1 MSTPSIPSSPRAGH
15 VPDPANGEHPST
27 DPSHPTPASTTP
39 TPTQQGSAQLSTL
52 GKLKAKLSKTTKKTG
67 QGIAAIESPLGTTAS
82 GGYLGWGVN
91 NAASSGGG
99 LASAAGHAS
108 DGTKTLAEVAGS
120 LGAVPQALDIVATTV
135 STANKAFKVANSANK
150 VKTTEKGTL
159 DGDEARRVLA
169 QDKGNLQRAAP
180 GAFRDVGLGALNM
193 TSRMESVTHP
203 GTSLYGKA
211 PGPVY
216 ADGALAIASGAM
228 YTAAG
233 ALQSRAVDRKV
244 QRTHAFSTALDH
256 PASAREDATS
266 PGLQALDDLHAR
278 GRIDP
283 NVYSIL
289 RQRSDAE
296 VTKFTQNFAS
306 VGGGGQTRLNQM
318 LHFPGERIKLNVLN
332 FNRKTNLN
340 TASTRRAIRED
351 VIDTFI
357 AADVRPGRTDS
368 LFTHLAT
375 IREESRGKRAGP
387 DLGKLDPHFAAHGVQ
402 KSEFDKNA
410 LTAIARSGD
419 PDAFLERY
427 KGLSETDRS
436 RVRDTLHFGSWRFW
450 KSDATLPTTKY
461 QRGDIR
467 QALAKHFIGGAT
479 IERMQEL
486 KTRYNA
492 KVVPLKP
499 SGTTPQTVAP
509 PEMLKQH
516 LSAYQ
521 ALNLDNLKE
530 EKRHAKVQVAYG
542 AVNMAAG
549 VAELAVNPVAAATA
563 GQVSASRAVLSPVY
577 LIYAGRR
584 GIVSYITQKNARPID
599 AKMREEALMRALPRV
614 RERIES
620 GAGSTQRLQHR
631 DMFLRNELKL
641 GDADIKKLDGLERSG
656 NHAGAREFLASKNPE
671 NNVLVALRVLAD
683 ERGGVASHFHRNQ
696 ARQMIDAEAQT
707 HNSDALRAIDD
718 DSNPDESFAA
728 LKTHFLDEAAYDPAA
743 GIGTL
748 SEQLSAGHAPGDLGF
763 DKAGYQGKTPA
774 AVAEHLKTR
783 FAQDNPP
790 FAVRQFV
797 AGWREGGEGAVAARN
812 MLRDFRF
819 TEKDIAGL
827 QGMSRKDACKWLE
840 GHLFGENVR
849 RRFSTVTLDQ
859 AGRNR
864 AADAVERVQLQPS
877 DAAEPLQWRNHFEEA
892 GVDVIDNPGTP
903 GLDSMLY
910 ALHQNFSGK
919 SDASSSEMNR
929 QVMKARAQVIQT
941 LRQSQSQGAGAGT
954 APGASASPLLPID
967 VAQHADVIAQVAAQV
982 YGKPGAAVK
991 LVDATGAQPHQR
1003 VGGNGN
1009 AAAPV
1014 AAVLCYDSQSKRTFT
1029 LHGGKPA
1036 PTPAVSPPASGF
1048 RPLQNVRG
1056 SGLDLN
1062 ATGAIEMQ
1070 PMAALASG
1078 SSSRLPGPRPM
1089 PMASPQVRPSV
1100 TASGLPPNTP
1110 VVTSPIAPSITTSG
1124 LQPNTP
1130 LATPPITASVSLP
1143 NTSPIA
1149 PSITTS
1155 GLQPN
1160 TPLVT
1165 PPITASISQSNTSPI
1180 ASSITTS
1187 GLQPNTPLVS
1197 PPITASMSPPNT
1209 LSASMITP
1217 PMPKPLKPSVSASV
1231 SQPLNS
1237 PSSPSLTTPQ
1247 TPTPK
1252 LNTVAAS
1259 SASSASS
1266 AASSSSSAAALV
1278 APLAPAR
1285 EAHDDRI
1292 NDALS
1297 ALKALPQS
1305 APAITPWNRL
1315 PADIKAVYSNQQW
1328 EYEQQATMAA
1338 TDFAPTQ
1345 ASLEKSGF
1353 SVVKNNG
1360 DMNNCLLI
1368 SMVQHATGDYSQ
1380 PHTQRVNEYRQKL
1393 VGEGHILN
1401 GQPMT
1406 FTGAAGKRLVAM
1418 INGDPQTQQP
1428 LHVVGVTQ
1436 VAGRT
1441 HLDHIGADQQAANV
1455 REVMIWDQGGHFE
1468 AVKPKDPP
1476 AV

>member
-1 MSTPSIPSSPRAGH
+1 MSTPSIPSSHSAAH
-15 VPDPANGEHPST
+15 VPDPTGGEHPST
-27 DPSHPTPASTTP
+27 DPSHPAPASTTP

-52 GKLKAKLSKTTKKTG
+52 GKLKAKLSKGAKKTG
-67 QGIAAIESPLGTTAS
+67 EGIAAIESPLGTTAS

-108 DGTKTLAEVAGS
+108 EGTKNLAEVAGS
-120 LGAVPQALDIVATTV
+120 LGAVPQALDIVATSV
-135 STANKAFKVANSANK
+135 STAHKAFKVANSANK

-159 DGDEARRVLA
+159 DGDEARRALA

-266 PGLQALDDLHAR
+266 PGLQELDDLHER
-278 GRIDP
+278 GRIDS

-306 VGGGGQTRLNQM
+306 VGGGGQQRLNQM

-351 VIDTFI
+351 VIDAFI

-375 IREESRGKRAGP
+375 VREESRGKRAGP
-387 DLGKLDPHFAAHGVQ
+387 DLGKLDAHFATHGVQ

-410 LTAIARSGD
+410 LTAIARSGN

-436 RVRDTLHFGSWRFW
+436 RVRDTMHFGSWRFW

-499 SGTTPQTVAP
+499 TGTTPQTAAP

-599 AKMREEALMRALPRV
+599 AKMREEALLRALPRV

-620 GAGSTQRLQHR
+620 GAASTQRLQHR

-641 GDADIKKLDGLERSG
+641 GDADIKKLDGLERAG

-671 NNVLVALRVLAD
+671 NNVLVALRVMAD

-696 ARQMIDAEAQT
+696 ARQTIDAEAQT
-707 HNSDALRAIDD
+707 HDSAALRAIDD

-728 LKTHFLDEAAYDPAA
+728 LKTHFLDEAAYHPAV

-748 SEQLSAGHAPGDLGF
+748 SEQLATGHAQGDFGF
-763 DKAGYQGKTPA
+763 DKTGYQGKTPA
-774 AVAEHLKTR
+774 AIAEHLKTR

-797 AGWREGGEGAVAARN
+797 AGWRDGGEGAVAARN
-812 MLRDFRF
+812 MLRDLRF

-827 QGMSRKDACKWLE
+827 EGMSRKDACKWLE

-849 RRFSTVTLDQ
+849 RRFSTVKLDQ
-859 AGRNR
+859 AGRNL
-864 AADAVERVQLQPS
+864 AADAVERVQVQRS

-910 ALHQNFSGK
+910 ALHQNISGK
-919 SDASSSEMNR
+919 SDASSSEMNK

-941 LRQSQSQGAGAGT
+941 LRRGQGAGT
-954 APGASASPLLPID
+954 ATAPGGGAPPLLPVD
-967 VAQHADVIAQVAAQV
+967 VAQHADVIARVAAQV

-991 LVDATGAQPHQR
+991 LVDATGAQPHR
-1003 VGGNGN
+1003 RIGGDGN
-1009 AAAPV
+1009 ADAPV

-1036 PTPAVSPPASGF
+1036 PAPAVSPPASGF
-1048 RPLQNVRG
+1048 RPLQNAGG
-1056 SGLDLN
+1056 SGLDPN

-1070 PMAALASG
+1070 PMAALPSG
-1078 SSSRLPGPRPM
+1078 SSSSLPGPRPM
-1089 PMASPQVRPSV
+1089 PMASPQKRPSV
-1100 TASGLPPNTP
+1100 TASGAPPN
-1110 VVTSPIAPSITTSG
+1110 
-1124 LQPNTP
+1124 P
-1130 LATPPITASVSLP
+1130 LPAS
-1143 NTSPIA
+1143 T
-1149 PSITTS
+1149 
-1155 GLQPN
+1155 
-1160 TPLVT
+1160 
-1165 PPITASISQSNTSPI
+1165 
-1180 ASSITTS
+1180 
-1187 GLQPNTPLVS
+1187 
-1197 PPITASMSPPNT
+1197 
-1209 LSASMITP
+1209 ITP
-1217 PMPKPLKPSVSASV
+1217 ATPKPLKPSVSASV
-1231 SQPLNS
+1231 SQPLNAPP
-1237 PSSPSLTTPQ
+1237 PSTTPQ
-1247 TPTPK
+1247 TPTPN
-1252 LNTVAAS
+1252 LNTVPAS
-1259 SASSASS
+1259 SASG
-1266 AASSSSSAAALV
+1266 AASSSSSAAAPV
-1278 APLAPAR
+1278 SSSEPER

-1292 NDALS
+1292 NAALS

-1305 APAITPWNRL
+1305 APAITPWSKL
-1315 PADIKAVYSNQQW
+1315 PGEMKAVYGNKQW

-1393 VGEGHILN
+1393 VDEGHIRN

-1418 INGDPQTQQP
+1418 INDDPRTRQP

-1468 AVKPKDPP
+1468 AVKPKDQP

>member
-1 MSTPSIPSSPRAGH
+1 MSTPSIPSSHSAGH
-15 VPDPANGEHPST
+15 LPDPTSGEHPST
-27 DPSHPTPASTTP
+27 DPSHPAPASTTP

-52 GKLKAKLSKTTKKTG
+52 GKLKAKLSKATRKTG
-67 QGIAAIESPLGTTAS
+67 EGIAVIESPLGTTAS
-82 GGYLGWGVN
+82 GGYVGWGVN

-108 DGTKTLAEVAGS
+108 EGTKTLAEVVGA
-120 LGAVPQALDIVATTV
+120 LGAVPQALDIAATTV
-135 STANKAFKVANSANK
+135 GTAHKAFKVANSANK

-159 DGDEARRVLA
+159 DGDEARRALA

-256 PASAREDATS
+256 PASARQDATS
-266 PGLQALDDLHAR
+266 PGLQELDELHAR

-296 VTKFTQNFAS
+296 VTRFTQNFAS
-306 VGGGGQTRLNQM
+306 VGGGGQQRLNQM

-351 VIDTFI
+351 VIDAFI

-375 IREESRGKRAGP
+375 VREESRGKRAGP
-387 DLGKLDPHFAAHGVQ
+387 DLGKLDPHFATHGLQ

-410 LTAIARSGD
+410 LTAIARSGN

-427 KGLSETDRS
+427 KGLSGTDRS

-499 SGTTPQTVAP
+499 SGTTPQTAAP

-563 GQVSASRAVLSPVY
+563 GQLSASRAVLSPVY

-599 AKMREEALMRALPRV
+599 AKMREEALLRALPRV

-620 GAGSTQRLQHR
+620 GAASTQRLQHR

-641 GDADIKKLDGLERSG
+641 GDADIKKLDGLERAG
-656 NHAGAREFLASKNPE
+656 DHAGAREFLASKNPE

-696 ARQMIDAEAQT
+696 ARQTIDAEAQT
-707 HNSDALRAIDD
+707 HDSAALRAIDD
-718 DSNPDESFAA
+718 DANPDESFAA
-728 LKTHFLDEAAYDPAA
+728 LKTHFLDEAAYHPAA

-748 SEQLSAGHAPGDLGF
+748 SEQLSTGHATGELGF
-763 DKAGYQGKTPA
+763 DKTGYQGKTPDA
-774 AVAEHLKTR
+774 IAEHLKTR

-797 AGWREGGEGAVAARN
+797 AGWRDGGEGAVAARN

-827 QGMSRKDACKWLE
+827 EGMSRKDACKWLE

-864 AADAVERVQLQPS
+864 AADAVERVQVQRS

-919 SDASSSEMNR
+919 SDASSSAMNQ
-929 QVMKARAQVIQT
+929 QVMKAREQVIDT
-941 LRQSQSQGAGAGT
+941 LRQGQGQGA
-954 APGASASPLLPID
+954 APGGSAPPLLPVD
-967 VAQHADVIAQVAAQV
+967 VAQHADVIARVAAQV

-1003 VGGNGN
+1003 IGGDGN
-1009 AAAPV
+1009 AAAPI

-1036 PTPAVSPPASGF
+1036 PAPAVSSSSSGF
-1048 RPLQNVRG
+1048 RPRQSVGG
-1056 SGLDLN
+1056 SGLDPN
-1062 ATGAIEMQ
+1062 VAGEVEMQ
-1070 PMAALASG
+1070 PMASLPSG
-1078 SSSRLPGPRPM
+1078 SSSSSSSLPGPRPM
-1089 PMASPQVRPSV
+1089 PMASPQIRP
-1100 TASGLPPNTP
+1100 A
-1110 VVTSPIAPSITTSG
+1110 
-1124 LQPNTP
+1124 
-1130 LATPPITASVSLP
+1130 
-1143 NTSPIA
+1143 
-1149 PSITTS
+1149 
-1155 GLQPN
+1155 
-1160 TPLVT
+1160 
-1165 PPITASISQSNTSPI
+1165 
-1180 ASSITTS
+1180 
-1187 GLQPNTPLVS
+1187 
-1197 PPITASMSPPNT
+1197 
-1209 LSASMITP
+1209 
-1217 PMPKPLKPSVSASV
+1217 VSASV
-1231 SQPLNS
+1231 LSPITPNTPPVSPITPTPKPSKPSTSASVSPPLNS
-1237 PSSPSLTTPQ
+1237 PPLTTPQ

-1259 SASSASS
+1259 SAVS
-1266 AASSSSSAAALV
+1266 ASSSSSAATAPVSPV
-1278 APLAPAR
+1278 APER
-1285 EAHDDRI
+1285 EARDDRI

-1305 APAITPWNRL
+1305 APTVEEWEHL
-1315 PADIKAVYSNQQW
+1315 SGEMQAVYGGNQW
-1328 EYEQQATMAA
+1328 EYEQQATMAV
-1338 TDFAPTQ
+1338 TSFAPTQ
-1345 ASLEKSGF
+1345 ASLEQSGF

-1360 DMNNCLLI
+1360 DRNNCLLI

-1380 PHTQRVNEYRQKL
+1380 PHTEQVRKYREKL
-1393 VGEGHILN
+1393 VGEGHVLN
-1401 GQPMT
+1401 GDPMT

-1418 INGDPQTQQP
+1418 INEDPQTQHP

-1468 AVKPKDPP
+1468 AVKPKDLP

>member
-27 DPSHPTPASTTP
+27 DPSHPAPASTTP
-39 TPTQQGSAQLSTL
+39 TPTQQSSAQLSTL

-67 QGIAAIESPLGTTAS
+67 EGIAAIESPLGTTAS

-108 DGTKTLAEVAGS
+108 EGTKTLAEVAGS

-135 STANKAFKVANSANK
+135 STAHKAFKVKNSANK

-159 DGDEARRVLA
+159 DGDEARRALA

-244 QRTHAFSTALDH
+244 QRTHAFSTALDR
-256 PASAREDATS
+256 PASARTDATS
-266 PGLQALDDLHAR
+266 PGLQELDDLHAR

-351 VIDTFI
+351 VIDAFI

-368 LFTHLAT
+368 LFSHLAT
-375 IREESRGKRAGP
+375 VREESRGKRAGP
-387 DLGKLDPHFAAHGVQ
+387 DLGKLDPHFATHGLQ

-410 LTAIARSGD
+410 LTAIARSGN

-467 QALAKHFIGGAT
+467 QALAKHFNGGAT

-492 KVVPLKP
+492 KVVPLKS
-499 SGTTPQTVAP
+499 SGTTPQTAAP

-620 GAGSTQRLQHR
+620 GAASTQRLQHR

-641 GDADIKKLDGLERSG
+641 GDADIKKLDGLERAG

-671 NNVLVALRVLAD
+671 NNVLVALRVMAD

-696 ARQMIDAEAQT
+696 ARQTIDAEAQT
-707 HNSDALRAIDD
+707 HNSAVLRAIDD

-728 LKTHFLDEAAYDPAA
+728 LKTHFLDEAAYHPAA

-748 SEQLSAGHAPGDLGF
+748 SEQLSTGHATGDLGF

-774 AVAEHLKTR
+774 AIAEHLKTR

-797 AGWREGGEGAVAARN
+797 AGWRDGGEGAVAARN

-827 QGMSRKDACKWLE
+827 EGMSRKDACKWLE

-910 ALHQNFSGK
+910 ALHQNISGK

-929 QVMKARAQVIQT
+929 QVMQARAQVIQT
-941 LRQSQSQGAGAGT
+941 LRQSQGT
-954 APGASASPLLPID
+954 PPGASAPPLLPID

-991 LVDATGAQPHQR
+991 LVDATGAQAHQR
-1003 VGGNGN
+1003 IGGDGN
-1009 AAAPV
+1009 PAAPV

-1048 RPLQNVRG
+1048 RPLQNVGG
-1056 SGLDLN
+1056 SGLDPN

-1070 PMAALASG
+1070 PMAALPSG

-1089 PMASPQVRPSV
+1089 PMASPQNRPSV
-1100 TASGLPPNTP
+1100 TASGAPPITP
-1110 VVTSPIAPSITTSG
+1110 PIA
-1124 LQPNTP
+1124 
-1130 LATPPITASVSLP
+1130 PPITASVSQLNTLP
-1143 NTSPIA
+1143 ASTNTSA
-1149 PSITTS
+1149 T
-1155 GLQPN
+1155 
-1160 TPLVT
+1160 
-1165 PPITASISQSNTSPI
+1165 
-1180 ASSITTS
+1180 
-1187 GLQPNTPLVS
+1187 
-1197 PPITASMSPPNT
+1197 
-1209 LSASMITP
+1209 
-1217 PMPKPLKPSVSASV
+1217 PKPPKPSVSASL

-1237 PSSPSLTTPQ
+1237 PPPSTTSQTPPLTTLQ

-1259 SASSASS
+1259 SASSA
-1266 AASSSSSAAALV
+1266 ASSSSSAATPV
-1278 APLAPAR
+1278 SPLAPER
-1285 EAHDDRI
+1285 EARDDRI
-1292 NDALS
+1292 NAALS

-1305 APAITPWNRL
+1305 TPTITPWNKL
-1315 PADIKAVYSNQQW
+1315 PGEMKAVYGNKQW
-1328 EYEQQATMAA
+1328 EYEKQATMAA
-1338 TDFAPTQ
+1338 TDFGSTR
-1345 ASLEKSGF
+1345 ASLEQSGF
-1353 SVVKNNG
+1353 SVVTNNG

-1380 PHTQRVNEYRQKL
+1380 PHTQRVDEYRQKL
-1393 VGEGHILN
+1393 VGEGHVLN
-1401 GQPMT
+1401 GEPMT
-1406 FTGAAGKRLVAM
+1406 FTGDAGKRLVAL
-1418 INGDPQTQQP
+1418 INDDPKTQHP

-1468 AVKPKDPP
+1468 AVKPKDLP